1 MGAFGDLPHGRWVR
15 PQSPG
20 IQITR
25 EQRPSLIGGLILA
38 GGLALLLWRA
48 MSEIANGSDARGIS
62 VGTPV
67 PGPAAN
73 DRRYAL
79 IVAVE
84 KYDDASLSSPGPSRD
99 AEELHGALMAQAGFP
114 PANIRR
120 VDGSGPDAMVPTRS
134 NVLRAFHELLAE
146 IPDDGNAMLLVAY
159 TGHGLSADG
168 KAYLLPKDAITRGGA
183 SLLASTS
190 IDFDVDIKQRLVA
203 RRMKQL
209 VLLVDSTVGGST
221 ASPDARRLSAD
232 FVTEVTVEA
241 RPPMQG
247 VAVVHATSVG
257 SRSYADPG
265 AQRSIFT
272 HAFVEGLRGAASRAP
287 DGWITLGSLL
297 RYVRD
302 TVPERARTIDASFR
316 QEPTIAIDGFRPD
329 EIRFARVAARTASSS
344 GDLRCALR
352 APGASGSPANLYV
365 FDVAATSGSRT
376 TTAVQAV
383 HVVNGGVLGTPFG
396 RPVPLTGPREWPI
409 RRTAASAPLL
419 AIAQTNIGQCAA
431 YVEAAAVQSPV
442 YRVRWQ
448 STNAEGIPYKEV
460 FKHATENRHGR
471 TDVVAAGTNTLRDR
485 EGRIARIEYSCEG
498 AFCGWSYHPEPS
510 RGYAGDVTIQ
520 DPANAFSWRRR
531 WEGDPAMDA
540 YTAYYQMPVRVCVEG
555 CP

>member
-15 PQSPG
+15 PTSPG

-25 EQRPSLIGGLILA
+25 EQRPSLIGGLVVA
-38 GGLALLLWRA
+38 GALALLLWRA
-48 MSEIANGSDARGIS
+48 MSEIATGSDSRGIS

-67 PGPAAN
+67 PGLAAS

-79 IVAVE
+79 IVTVD
-84 KYDDASLSSPGPSRD
+84 KYDDAALSSPGPSRD
-99 AEELHGALMAQAGFP
+99 AEELHGALMTHAGFP

-120 VDGSGPDAMVPTRS
+120 VDGSGPDAMVPTRN
-134 NVLRAFHELLAE
+134 NVLRAFHELLAG
-146 IPDDGNAMLLVAY
+146 IPDDGNAMLLVAF
-159 TGHGLSADG
+159 TGHGLSANG
-168 KAYLLPKDAITRGGA
+168 NAYLLPKDAITRGGA

-190 IDFDVDIKQRLVA
+190 IDFAVDIRQPLVS

-209 VLLVDSTVGGST
+209 VLLVDSTVGGPT
-221 ASPDARRLSAD
+221 ASSAARRLSAD
-232 FVTEVTVEA
+232 FVEAVTVEA
-241 RPPMQG
+241 RPPMEG

-265 AQRSIFT
+265 AQRSIFA
-272 HAFVEGLRGAASRAP
+272 HAFVEGVRGAASRAP

-297 RYVRD
+297 RYVQE
-302 TVPERARTIDASFR
+302 TVPERAKSIDASFR
-316 QEPTIAIDGFRPD
+316 QEPTVAIDGFLPN
-329 EIRFARVAARTASSS
+329 EIRFARVAPRTASSS

-352 APGASGSPANLYV
+352 APGSSASNLYV

-376 TTAVQAV
+376 ATAVEAV

-460 FKHATENRHGR
+460 FKHSTENRQGR
-471 TDVVAAGTNTLRDR
+471 TDVVAAGTNTLRDH
-485 EGRIARIEYSCEG
+485 EGRITRVEYSCEG
-498 AFCGWSYHPEPS
+498 PFCGWSYHPEPA

-520 DPANAFSWRRR
+520 DLRNGFSWRRR
-531 WEGDPAMDA
+531 WEGEPAMDT